1 MPSDVTFH
9 MLVPAVSSPSSSNP
23 IPYRD
28 SQTVRCEDDTGPCMS
43 FDVATEADLAHE
55 GSLCRSGY
63 VGVLLKAKEQA
74 LYS

>member
-23 IPYRD
+23 IPYQN
-28 SQTVRCEDDTGPCMS
+28 SQTVRCEDNTSPCMF
-43 FDVATEADLAHE
+43 FDVATEADLAYK
-55 GSLCRSGY
+55 GSLCRSRY
-63 VGVLLKAKEQA
+63 VGVLLKAREQA